1 MADYE
6 LQGEIT
12 TNTIDSEILSAPI
25 IESEMLLGDTVVI
38 DHYYNGL
45 ESDTVKV
52 TVDNDNNT
60 IKADAVVDEKP
71 TKNSNHLVTS
81 GTIQNTNVMRNYVHL
96 SSAASY
102 NDVYTLLDNG
112 NGCGII
118 PRISDT
124 FIPFP
129 DYLPPSPFA
138 GQSVGDLTLFARITG
153 RSSGTNLELE
163 FTLLTLYGLEPA
175 YKLNAYSHG
184 TSGWTNTGWYKYDAA
199 VLDFAESEYNKS
211 KNLFNEN
218 KYLSSYCTYAS
229 NRWTT
234 NSTRIGYNQSILT
247 NEVGATSNRN
257 TSKLPLLKKG
267 TYTLTMFNAVNNT
280 NDTTISIA
288 LYNQDGTI
296 NGTFTSAT
304 IITNTSITFTLASDL
319 YLDIRVTGDV
329 GTISFDH
336 IQVEKGSIAT
346 AYYPY
351 SGEIT
356 HNGDAAVVFAEA
368 ERQKSKNLIPFPYYD
383 GNSKTMNGITFTV
396 NNDQSVSVAGSIIDH
411 TSNAVMWLVWDMSLK
426 AGTYRI
432 SDSSSGDDLSA
443 VVWIGNDYYQKG
455 NNNGIFT
462 LSSDSTAK
470 IYLQVAKD
478 STKTYNDTVR
488 FMLCEGLDTDY
499 QPYHGEIVHSGEI
512 DTILKYIT
520 LTGSSGT
527 LTDSQLS
534 LLEAD
539 NSNYIICD
547 NEIFAASGDMT
558 YSSATSGSDYYASI
572 KTIKITKTSKSWV
585 KYEQSIQPVLKVV
598 EISGTSGTLTAA
610 QVGMLDIMS
619 STIFNTSNN
628 KLYIL
633 GKREA
638 PTPIFYY
645 FNTGKDNSNN
655 LSTSCITVDISTRAW
670 SLSDITPSRYKHT
683 LYLNSADNKLMLLC
697 DVYNS
702 ISTRLTIPQMAMAMS
717 SIFTEQE
724 DAAYLLCNGTV
735 TGNEAGTGNEVTIS
749 AQGYQFRISEGT
761 TAMFI
766 IFGAKADLTT
776 TAVMIEI
783 PDYTTYFSEDCGDT
797 VQPI

>member
-60 IKADAVVDEKP
+60 IKADAVIDEKP

-247 NEVGATSNRN
+247 DEVGATDNRN

-267 TYTLTMFNAVNNT
+267 TYTLTLFNVVNNT
-280 NDTTISIA
+280 NDTTINIA
-288 LYNQDGTI
+288 FYNQDGTI
-296 NGTFTSAT
+296 NGTFTTAT
-304 IITNTSITFTLASDL
+304 ITTNTAITFTLASDL
-319 YLDIRVTGDV
+319 YLDIRVSGDT

-368 ERQKSKNLIPFPYYD
+368 ERQKSKNLIPFPYYE

-396 NNDQSVSVAGSIIDH
+396 NNDQSVSVAGSITNHD
-411 TSNAVMWLVWDMSLK
+411 SNAVMYLAWDMPLK
-426 AGTYRI
+426 AGTYGTFI
-432 SDSSSGDDLSA
+432 DSSNTDINVYL
-443 VVWIGNDYYQKG
+443 WIGDNYFSG
-455 NNNGIFT
+455 EFT
-462 LSSDSTAK
+462 LLSDATAR
-470 IYLQVAKD
+470 IYLQVTRY
-478 STKTYNDTVR
+478 STQTFNTTVKV
-488 FMLCEGLDTDY
+488 MLCEGGIDTDW